1 MDAKQIRLI
10 LIAIT
15 VGCLGG
21 GILLYQLF
29 VKNMDMGSISDGMT
43 TTEASGENLETEDSI
58 LPDFTVYDRDGNA
71 VKLSDFAGKPIVLN
85 FWASSYGTCKAE
97 MPFFDDAY
105 NDYKDKVQFIM
116 VNVTD
121 GEQETL
127 ESATQYIDSTVYRF
141 PVYYDLD
148 LEASTVFGVTSLPTT
163 YFFDATGTP
172 VAYAKTTMDVK
183 KIKQGIELILQN

>member
-1 MDAKQIRLI
+1 MDEKQIRLI

-29 VKNMDMGSISDGMT
+29 VKNMDYSPIAMETVSTD
-43 TTEASGENLETEDSI
+43 ASGENAGAEESV

-85 FWASSYGTCKAE
+85 FWASWCGPCKAE
-97 MPFFDDAY
+97 MPFFDAMY
-105 NDYKDKVQFIM
+105 NDYKDKVQFVM

-121 GEQETL
+121 GVQETL
-127 ESATQYIDSTVYRF
+127 ESATEYVDGVVYGF

-148 LEASTVFGVTSLPTT
+148 LDAAAVFGVTSLPTT
-163 YFFDATGTP
+163 YFFDASGTP

-183 KIKQGIELILQN
+183 KIKQGIDLILAK